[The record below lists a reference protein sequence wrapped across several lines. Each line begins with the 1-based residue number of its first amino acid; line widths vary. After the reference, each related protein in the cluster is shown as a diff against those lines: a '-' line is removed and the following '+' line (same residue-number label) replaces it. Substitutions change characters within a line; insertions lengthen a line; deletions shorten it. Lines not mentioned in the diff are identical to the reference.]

1 MLRTCKYVQSMS
13 KMIQVRN
20 VPDAL
25 HRKLKSRA
33 ALEGMSLS
41 DYVLREMEHLAE
53 RPTMKEL
60 ADRIARLPRVEYQLS
75 PAEIIR
81 EERDR
86 R

>member
-1 MLRTCKYVQSMS
+1 MS

-20 VPDAL
+20 VPDNL

-33 ALEGMSLS
+33 ALEGLSLS
-41 DYVLREMEHLAE
+41 DFVLREMKHVAERPSMQELAE
-53 RPTMKEL
+53 R
-60 ADRIARLPRVEYQLS
+60 IARRTPVQYTIS

>member
-1 MLRTCKYVQSMS
+1 MP

-20 VPDAL
+20 VPDSL

-41 DYVLREMEHLAE
+41 DFVLKEMEHVAE

-60 ADRIARLPRVEYQLS
+60 AERIARLPPVKYTQS

>member
-1 MLRTCKYVQSMS
+1 MCGTCKYVENMA
-13 KMIQVRN
+13 KMIQIRN

-33 ALEGMSLS
+33 AAEGRSLS
-41 DYVLREMEHLAE
+41 DLLLNEMEHVAE

-60 ADRIARLPRVEYQLS
+60 AARIASRTPVKYKVS

>member
-1 MLRTCKYVQSMS
+1 MP

-20 VPDAL
+20 VPDSL

-41 DYVLREMEHLAE
+41 DFVLKEMEHVAE

-60 ADRIARLPRVEYQLS
+60 AARIASRTPVKYKLS

>member
-1 MLRTCKYVQSMS
+1 MA

-33 ALEGMSLS
+33 ALEGLSLS
-41 DYVLREMEHLAE
+41 DFVLREMEHVAE
-53 RPTMKEL
+53 RPTIKEL
-60 ADRIARLPRVEYQLS
+60 AERIARLPPVKYDIS
-75 PAEIIR
+75 PAELIR
-81 EERDR
+81 EERER